1 MPEALD
7 HKFRHASTCDSDE
20 GPSGY
25 ARRSHTRPH
34 FRTKRS
40 AARQKSPDCRD
51 AQSIPCA

>member
-1 MPEALD
+1 MSEALD
-7 HKFRHASTCDSDE
+7 HKFRHAGTCDSDE
-20 GPSGY
+20 GPPGY